1 MDPKKAIVVDT
12 SLLLHSPD
20 AIPSFKDNVVVIPFP
35 VLQELDHHKE
45 KGGNGTAAA
54 ARQVI
59 RLLDDYRQRGSLLEG
74 VPTLGGG
81 FLLVDMHPFIPSGV
95 SAHLLD
101 MTKPDDFIIGVAL
114 RWKHRRTIASD
125 ARAQNGKKGQGQKG
139 RPFFPHLGPLD
150 ETILVTKDI
159 NLRIK
164 AAAFNLV
171 AEDYKKDRL
180 VTTPDQLYS
189 GIARIPVDAA
199 GFKEVAGKLFGEQG
213 GAHRL
218 SLTDAAEL
226 MDIPELLPNQ
236 CCIFEPGES
245 RERKYILALYKAD
258 PAKGAYF
265 SPVKKPSEERGN
277 EIKPR
282 NIEQAFAYALLMDP
296 AIEIVSLSG
305 IAGGGK
311 TLMALLAG
319 LNQTAP
325 KTGKGVYEQILVY
338 RANSEIG
345 TPLGY
350 LKGSLVDKW
359 GPWAQPILD
368 SLELLSMGKE
378 LERFETK
385 PTMDSKTKSYN
396 LEEMIDGKNKKIQ
409 IQPINFV
416 RGRSLHYKFVVVDE
430 TQNFT
435 APDIK
440 KVITRIG
447 KGSKIVL
454 TGDIDQIDNLYLDQ
468 VSNGLSHA
476 TECMKGQPIFGH
488 ITFTRSERSPLAEIA
503 AKLL

>member
-1 MDPKKAIVVDT
+1 MDLKKVFVVDT
-12 SLLLHSPD
+12 SLLLHTPE
-20 AIPSFKDNVVVIPFP
+20 AIPSLKDNVVVIPFP
-35 VLQELDHHKE
+35 VLQELDHHKD
-45 KGGNGTAAA
+45 KGGNGTATA

-59 RLLDDYRQRGSLLEG
+59 RLLDDYRKRGSLLEG
-74 VPTLGGG
+74 VPTPGGG
-81 FLLVDMHPFIPSGV
+81 FLLVDTRPYIPNGAG
-95 SAHLLD
+95 AHLLK
-101 MTKPDDFIIGVAL
+101 MENADDFIIGVAL
-114 RWKHRRTIASD
+114 RWKYRRSLTKD
-125 ARAQNGKKGQGQKG
+125 AKNRGSKKEQGQKM
-139 RPFFPHLGPLD
+139 RPFLPNLGPLG
-150 ETILVTKDI
+150 ETVLITKDI

-164 AAAFNLV
+164 AAAFDLP

-180 VTTPDQLYS
+180 VATPDQLYS
-189 GIARIPVDAA
+189 GIARIRVKDVD
-199 GFKEVAGKLFGEQG
+199 GFKEVSTRLFGEQNC
-213 GAHRL
+213 ASRL
-218 SLTDAAEL
+218 TAADAARFAN
-226 MDIPELLPNQ
+226 IPELFPNQ
-236 CCIFEPGES
+236 CCIFELDDE
-245 RERKYILALYKAD
+245 REKKHVLALYKASSEY
-258 PAKGAYF
+258 GAYF
-265 SPVKKPSEERGN
+265 SPVRKPSEERGK
-277 EIKPR
+277 EIRPR

-296 AIEIVSLSG
+296 EIQIISLSG

-319 LNQTAP
+319 LNQTVP
-325 KTGKGVYEQILVY
+325 KAGKGIYEQILVY

-345 TPLGY
+345 TPLGF

-368 SLELLSMGKE
+368 SLELLSTGKE

-385 PTMDSKTKSYN
+385 PSGDSHAPYN

-416 RGRSLHYKFVVVDE
+416 RGRSLHFKFVVVDE
-430 TQNFT
+430 TQNFA

-468 VSNGLSHA
+468 VSNGLSHV